1 MTDRE
6 PNMSESAAP
15 SQNGFEDGT
24 RRRAIVGFIL
34 VLVAAGLLYGLYWL
48 LHARFYEETD
58 NAYVNGNVVQITP
71 QVGGMVVAVNADDTQ
86 AVKAGQALV
95 QIDPTDAQV
104 ALAQAEADLAQTV
117 RQVRTIYGNNDQYAA
132 TVSARETE
140 LARAQDD
147 LRRRQAA
154 GGSVSREELDHARDS
169 VKAANANLVIART
182 QLSSNQALS
191 GQGPVPAHP
200 NVLQAAARVRNA
212 YLNFARTR
220 VPAPVDGYV
229 AQRAVQVGQRVAPGS
244 VLMSVVPLSQVWV
257 DANFTEVRLERV
269 RIGQPVTLT
278 ADLYGGDVR
287 YHGKVA
293 GFSPGTGGAF
303 ALLPAQNATG
313 NWIKV
318 VQRLPVRISLDPK
331 ELAEHPLRVGLS
343 MQASIDVHDQ
353 SGQDIG
359 SSPAVPAHQTDVYA
373 KDAQQADQLVAKIIA
388 DNLDQPA
395 AGKP

>member
-1 MTDRE
+1 
-6 PNMSESAAP
+6 MSESAAP
-15 SQNGFEDGT
+15 AQNGFEDGR
-24 RRRAIVGFIL
+24 RRRAMLAFGALIIV
-34 VLVAAGLLYGLYWL
+34 AGLLYGLYWL

-71 QVGGMVVAVNADDTQ
+71 QLGGMVVGVNADDTQ
-86 AVKAGQALV
+86 SVKAGEALV

-104 ALAQAEADLAQTV
+104 ALAQADADLAQTV
-117 RQVRTIYGNNDQYAA
+117 RQVRTLYGNNDQYSA
-132 TVSARETE
+132 TVGARETE
-140 LARAQDD
+140 LARAQEDF
-147 LRRRQAA
+147 RRRQAA
-154 GGSVSREELDHARDS
+154 GGAVSREELDHARDA
-169 VKAANANLVIART
+169 VKAADANLIVART

-191 GQGPVPAHP
+191 GQGAVADHP

-212 YLNFARTR
+212 YLNYVRTT
-220 VPAPVDGYV
+220 VPSPVDGYV

-244 VLMSVVPLSQVWV
+244 VLMSVVPLNQVWV

-269 RIGQPVTLT
+269 RVGQPVTLT

-318 VQRLPVRISLDPK
+318 VQRLPVRISLDPQ
-331 ELAEHPLRVGLS
+331 ELIDHPLRIGLS
-343 MQASIDVHDQ
+343 MQATIDVHDQ
-353 SGQDIG
+353 SGKDIAT
-359 SSPAVPAHQTDVYA
+359 SPAVPAHQTDVYA
-373 KDAQQADQLVAKIIA
+373 QKAREADQRVAKIIQE
-388 DNLDQPA
+388 NLDQAAAPA
-395 AGKP
+395 AAKP

>member
-1 MTDRE
+1 
-6 PNMSESAAP
+6 MSESTATAP
-15 SQNGFEDGT
+15 NGFEEG
-24 RRRAIVGFIL
+24 RRQRAMLSFGLLI
-34 VLVAAGLLYGLYWL
+34 LVAAALYGLYWL
-48 LHARFYEETD
+48 LHARYYENTD
-58 NAYVNGNVVQITP
+58 NAYVSGNVVQITP
-71 QVGGMVVAVNADDTQ
+71 QLGGMVVAVNADDTQ
-86 AVKAGQALV
+86 PVKAGQPLV
-95 QIDPTDAQV
+95 QLDPTDAQV

-117 RQVRTIYGNNDQYAA
+117 RQVRTLYGNNDQYAA
-132 TVSARETE
+132 TVAARQTE
-140 LARAQDD
+140 LARAQED

-154 GGSVSREELDHARDS
+154 GGGVSREELDHARDALN
-169 VKAANANLVIART
+169 AANANLVIART

-191 GQGPVPAHP
+191 GQGPLAEHP
-200 NVLQAAARVRNA
+200 NVLQAAARVRSA
-212 YLNFARTR
+212 YLNYARCA
-220 VPAPVDGYV
+220 VPSPVDGYV

-278 ADLYGGDVR
+278 ADLYGSGVR

-331 ELAEHPLRVGLS
+331 ELAEHPLRIGLS

-353 SGQDIG
+353 SGKDIG
-359 SSPAVPAHQTDVYA
+359 SSPALPAPQTDVYA
-373 KDAQQADQLVAKIIA
+373 QEAQQADQVVAKIVA
-388 DNLDQPA
+388 DNLGDA
-395 AGKP
+395 AAAKP

>member
-1 MTDRE
+1 
-6 PNMSESAAP
+6 MSESTAP
-15 SQNGFEDGT
+15 VQNGFEDG
-24 RRRAIVGFIL
+24 RRRSAMLAFGAVVII
-34 VLVAAGLLYGLYWL
+34 AGLLYGLYWL
-48 LHARFYEETD
+48 LHARFYEATD

-71 QVGGMVVAVNADDTQ
+71 QLGGMVVGVDADDTQ
-86 AVKAGQALV
+86 AVKAGQPLV

-117 RQVRTIYGNNDQYAA
+117 RQVRTLYGNNDQYTAN
-132 TVSARETE
+132 VDARATE

-154 GGSVSREELDHARDS
+154 GTAVSREELDHARDA
-169 VKAANANLVIART
+169 VKAANANLIVARS

-191 GQGPVPAHP
+191 GQGAVAEHP

-212 YLNFARTR
+212 YLNYARTM
-220 VPAPVDGYV
+220 VPSPVDGYV

-244 VLMSVVPLSQVWV
+244 VLMSVVPLNQVWV
-257 DANFTEVRLERV
+257 DANFTEVRLEHV

-318 VQRLPVRISLDPK
+318 VQRLPVRISLDPQ
-331 ELAEHPLRVGLS
+331 ELIDHPLRIGLS
-343 MQASIDVHDQ
+343 MQATIDVHDQ
-353 SGQDIG
+353 SGKDIAT
-359 SSPAVPAHQTDVYA
+359 SPAVPAHETDVYA
-373 KDAQQADQLVAKIIA
+373 QKAQEADARVAKIVQ
-388 DNLDQPA
+388 DNLGGDAAAPPA
-395 AGKP
+395 AAKP